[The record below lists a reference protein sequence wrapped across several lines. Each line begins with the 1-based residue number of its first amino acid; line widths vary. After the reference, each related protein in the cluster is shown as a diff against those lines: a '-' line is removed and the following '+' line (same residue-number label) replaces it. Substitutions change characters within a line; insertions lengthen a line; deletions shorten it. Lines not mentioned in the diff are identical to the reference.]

1 MILLLILTNDVE
13 LILTQTILTFLSI
26 LVNLSN
32 DEETLLNN
40 KLHLLGTFEST
51 EDGSLIANQETQSV
65 SDLTNTISQLKQQ
78 KGDIKTEKRL
88 NEYCEEL
95 TSTKKLYQEQLE
107 ANGNLIEQWN
117 SRYWDQGKRV
127 KAVIDIARLNYTKTL
142 NP

>member
-65 SDLTNTISQLKQQ
+65 SDLTNTISQLKQ
-78 KGDIKTEKRL
+78 
-88 NEYCEEL
+88 
-95 TSTKKLYQEQLE
+95 
-107 ANGNLIEQWN
+107 
-117 SRYWDQGKRV
+117 
-127 KAVIDIARLNYTKTL
+127 
-142 NP
+142 

>member
-65 SDLTNTISQLKQQ
+65 SDLTNTISQLKQVIE
-78 KGDIKTEKRL
+78 GR
-88 NEYCEEL
+88 
-95 TSTKKLYQEQLE
+95 YQ
-107 ANGNLIEQWN
+107 N
-117 SRYWDQGKRV
+117 
-127 KAVIDIARLNYTKTL
+127 
-142 NP
+142 